1 MKSIRIN
8 RDPPQPPLQSLQR
21 GAKFLKVP
29 LSKGDLGG
37 SDPTGKS
44 FQITSYLN
52 SKFKGVNDNLSIGN
66 WGNFTSWT
74 EPPISKQKQ
83 PPNLE
88 VVNFYL

>member
-1 MKSIRIN
+1 MYTVAFI
-8 RDPPQPPLQSLQR
+8 R

-29 LSKGDLGG
+29 LTKGDLGG

-66 WGNFTSWT
+66 WGNLRPAQNRSIKLTQNYQSLDTSG
-74 EPPISKQKQ
+74 QR
-83 PPNLE
+83 
-88 VVNFYL
+88 